1 MSNGND
7 NDEPG
12 SLLGN
17 EDPRGRVED
26 ARPLDR
32 SFYDRNLSENVVDA
46 DLPVQQQALGNSGM
60 HRLSWSLNP
69 GTQYT
74 EVSLKRDGA
83 VIAVFDS
90 DVDHYDLPSDMVTG
104 STFTVDAT
112 VSGADP
118 GGDAEQREY
127 NRHRTMFWELFAD
140 WFVEDDNGS
149 PFRRW
154 YDSYYKGKSGKEHL
168 TWWPG
173 YGTPNEKFPF
183 EDCEDMKP
191 LPKLAGLNVPPE
203 HGDDGDNAP
212 DIDEEKLTFGH
223 KAFDLTQ
230 EAFGAARGCY
240 EVWTDVFVDITDAF
254 RGGYQNGDMRWIFKT
269 PRNDEIKFVG
279 SLTELLYG
287 LKNGWAWTAIQ
298 GTKEFQCATL
308 GGYEFGRLIDVGSY
322 IDYRGDWSAHNPSD
336 PDGNGGTL
344 GDDPATQW
352 RDPDTKDEKINV
364 AHRFGNWENF
374 GIVDKTYTGPLVEGS
389 EDDEKPRFETKDD
402 PGFTDGKY
410 NVGTHHGILSETK
423 IGYDAPGDANVVYT
437 KEHKTNKRIWS
448 KTTVTGYVAEEEIK
462 DSCIWSQVSAGSTI
476 SVTDHINT
484 AAHPGEIWSQVVNGS
499 YSRIEKLTSVAM
511 HTVLNGD
518 DHEQCYGHKTDFLL
532 GTSHSL
538 AIGGVTNFELAGK
551 FELVVALATEIFVGG
566 LLSVFIGGKIDV
578 ELAGTKE
585 IGTNKTTVEADIK
598 TLAAKHNMLAS
609 ASQHI
614 GIGVKY
620 TALKVDL

>member
-1 MSNGND
+1 VGVSNGNG

-46 DLPVQQQALGNSGM
+46 DLPVTSAALGSSGM
-60 HRLSWSLNP
+60 HRLSWTLNP
-69 GTQYT
+69 GTDYS

-83 VIAVFDS
+83 VIAVFGS
-90 DVDHYDLPSDMVTG
+90 EVENYDLPSDMVTG
-104 STFTVDAT
+104 STFTVDAV

-140 WFVEDDNGS
+140 WFVPTPGDPNGES
-149 PFRRW
+149 PFRKW
-154 YDSYYKGKSGKEHL
+154 YEAYYKGKPGKEHE

-173 YGTPNEKFPF
+173 YGTPNEQFPF
-183 EDCEDMKP
+183 DDGEEMQP
-191 LPKLAGLNVPPE
+191 LPKLAGLNVPPD
-203 HGDDGDNAP
+203 HGDSNNPP
-212 DIDEEKLTFGH
+212 DVDEEKLTFGH
-223 KAFDLTQ
+223 KAFDFTQ

-240 EVWTDVFVDITDAF
+240 EVWTDVFVDVTDGF

-269 PRNDEIKFVG
+269 PRNEETKFVG

-322 IDYRGDWSAHNPSD
+322 IDYRGEWSDFHPSD
-336 PDGNGGTL
+336 PDGQGGTK
-344 GDDPATQW
+344 GDD
-352 RDPDTKDEKINV
+352 DGVKDTKD
-364 AHRFGNWENF
+364 HRFGNWVDF
-374 GIVDKTYTGPLVEGS
+374 GIVDKTYSGPLK
-389 EDDEKPRFETKDD
+389 EDAEEARWETDDD

-423 IGYDAPGDANVVYT
+423 VGYGSPGDANVVHT
-437 KEHKTNKRIWS
+437 EEHKTNKRIWS
-448 KTTVTGYVAEEEIK
+448 KTTVTGYVAEEQIQ
-462 DSCIWSQVSAGSTI
+462 DSCINSEVRAGSTI
-476 SVTDHINT
+476 TITDHINT
-484 AAHPGEIWSQVVNGS
+484 ADHPGEVWSKVVNGS
-499 YSRIEKLTSVAM
+499 YTREERLTSTAM
-511 HTVLNGD
+511 HTVLTGND
-518 DHEQCYGHKTDFLL
+518 DEHCFGHKTDFLL
-532 GTSHSL
+532 GTTHS
-538 AIGGVTNFELAGK
+538 ATIGGITNFELGGK
-551 FELVVALATEIFVGG
+551 LDLVVALATEIFIGG
-566 LLSVFIGGKIDV
+566 QLSIFLGGKIDI
-578 ELAGTKE
+578 EAAGKKE
-585 IGTNKTTVEADIK
+585 ITTEKTTIAPEIK
-598 TLAAKHNMLAS
+598 LLAAKHNLLAS